1 MQIIIQ
7 NSVSDLDN
15 ATNDMRVQ
23 ALLPM
28 GD

>member
-1 MQIIIQ
+1 MQIIIE
-7 NSVSDLDN
+7 NSVTDLDN

-28 GD
+28 VE